1 MVATLPDTPA
11 YRHDQG
17 FFLTLSAALAGF
29 TILAF
34 VQWAARGMVA
44 PLTLP
49 WWIHAH
55 GAAMATWLVLL
66 VVQNYLIL
74 SRRHDLHRP
83 LGWIG
88 AGLVAVI
95 AVLGLMTGVQSVALH
110 RVPPFWTDAFLLA
123 LATVSVAVF
132 VSLVATGVA
141 LLRKTEWHRRLMIGA
156 TIVLLTAAFD
166 RLLPPPLLGAAR
178 PFSEGGLQLVVV
190 GILAV
195 HDWRLRGRVH
205 PATLWIAGAVAIEHL
220 AIATLAAFPP
230 FIALA
235 GRISS

>member
-1 MVATLPDTPA
+1 MVATVPVTPI
-11 YRHDQG
+11 YRQDQG
-17 FFLTLSAALAGF
+17 FFLALSAVLAGF

-66 VVQNYLIL
+66 VVQNYLIFAG
-74 SRRHDLHRP
+74 RHDLHRP

-95 AVLGLMTGVQSVALH
+95 AFLGLMTGVQSVALH
-110 RVPPFWTDAFLLA
+110 RVPPFWSDAFLLA
-123 LATVSVAVF
+123 LATVSVTVF
-132 VSLVATGVA
+132 VSLVAAGVA
-141 LLRKTEWHRRLMIGA
+141 LRRKTEWHRRLMIGA

-166 RLLPPPLLGAAR
+166 RTLPLPLLGAAR

-190 GILAV
+190 GTLAV
-195 HDWRLRGRVH
+195 HDWRVRGGIH
-205 PATLWIAGAVAIEHL
+205 PATLWIGGAVTVEHL
-220 AIATLAAFPP
+220 AIATLAAFPT
-230 FIALA
+230 FISLA
-235 GRISS
+235 SRISG